1 MHMANIQDIEK
12 ELIEEFELFED
23 WMEKYNYIIDL
34 GRQLPA
40 MEESLKSEDNL
51 VSGCQSRVW
60 LAPEL
65 RDGRLYFHADSDALI
80 PKGIV
85 SILLRVLSGHT
96 PESIVKAELGFID
109 AIGLEEHLSP
119 TRANGLMSM
128 VNRMKKYALDIVASK
143 N

>member
-1 MHMANIQDIEK
+1 MASIQEIEK

-34 GRQLPA
+34 GKNLPEMDA
-40 MEESLKSEDNL
+40 SLKTESNL

-60 LAPEL
+60 LSPEMK
-65 RDGRLYFHADSDALI
+65 DDKLYFHADSDALI

-85 SILLRVLSGHT
+85 SILLRVLSGHK
-96 PESIVKAELGFID
+96 PDSIVKTELKFID
-109 AIGLEEHLSP
+109 EIGLEEHLSP

-128 VNRMKKYALDIVASK
+128 VAKMKKYALAYQSQM

>member
-1 MHMANIQDIEK
+1 MANIEEIEK
-12 ELIEEFELFED
+12 DLIEEFELFED

-34 GRQLPA
+34 GKNLPD
-40 MEESLKSEDNL
+40 MDENLKTEDNL

-60 LAPEL
+60 LAPEMKE
-65 RDGRLYFHADSDALI
+65 GKLYFHADSDALI

-85 SILLRVLSGHT
+85 SILLRVMSGHT
-96 PESIVKAELGFID
+96 PETIVKAKLRFIEE
-109 AIGLEEHLSP
+109 IGLEEHLSP

-128 VNRMKKYALDIVASK
+128 VSRMKKYALAFQSQM

>member
-1 MHMANIQDIEK
+1 MDDIREIES
-12 ELIEEFELFED
+12 ELIEEFDLFED

-34 GRQLPA
+34 GKNLPEMDAA
-40 MEESLKSEDNL
+40 MKTEKNL

-65 RDGRLYFHADSDALI
+65 KEGKLFFQADSDALI

-85 SILLRVLSGHT
+85 SILLRVMSGHT
-96 PESIVKAELGFID
+96 PESIINAELKFID
-109 AIGLEEHLSP
+109 SIGLEEHLSP

-128 VNRMKKYALDIVASK
+128 VSQMKKYAIAFKSQM

>member
-1 MHMANIQDIEK
+1 MADIREIEI

-34 GRQLPA
+34 GKNLPEMDA
-40 MEESLKSEDNL
+40 AKKTEQNL

-65 RDGRLYFHADSDALI
+65 REGKLFFQADSDALI

-85 SILLRVLSGHT
+85 SILLRVMSGHS
-96 PESIVKAELGFID
+96 PESIINAELKFID
-109 AIGLEEHLSP
+109 SVGLEEHLSP

-128 VNRMKKYALDIVASK
+128 VSQMKKYAIAFKSQM